1 MSKGAVPADRLL
13 EGGNLPMASPNEP
26 GDEAY
31 EIALDTAAEIPS
43 DWQKVAVYKIEL
55 PVRCPHC
62 REPIRELR
70 ALRLSR
76 AQVAFTST
84 LPRSG
89 RILVC
94 PLCERIISAELTGL
108 V

>member
-1 MSKGAVPADRLL
+1 
-13 EGGNLPMASPNEP
+13 MAPEDP
-26 GDEAY
+26 GDDAY
-31 EIALDTAAEIPS
+31 EISLDPAAEIPE

-70 ALRLSR
+70 ALRLTR

-84 LPRSG
+84 LPRGG
-89 RILVC
+89 RVLVC
-94 PLCERIISAELTGL
+94 PLCERIVSAELSGL
-108 V
+108 VV